1 MKSDAQLKA
10 DVSQELEW
18 DPSIDASQ
26 VGVTAKDGV
35 VTLSGH
41 LRTYAEKLAAERAA
55 MRVAGV
61 KAVAVELDVQ
71 LAPGHVYSDTEIAQ
85 AIETAL
91 KWQAFVP
98 TDRIKVKVERGW
110 VTLSGEVDWDFQR
123 VAAGKVVRP
132 LRGVVG
138 LDNRVTIK
146 PQANPGN
153 ISQHIRQALARH
165 AEREARDIVV
175 TVNGSTVTLT
185 GRVDSW
191 AERNVARG
199 AAWSAPGVTAVINDL
214 TDGRG

>member
-1 MKSDAQLKA
+1 MKSDAQLKTE
-10 DVSQELEW
+10 VSEELEW
-18 DPSIDASQ
+18 DPSVNASH
-26 VGVTAKDGV
+26 VGVSAKDGV

-98 TDRIKVKVERGW
+98 TEGIKVKVERGW
-110 VTLSGEVDWDFQR
+110 VTLSGEVTWDFQR
-123 VAAGKVVRP
+123 TAAAKVVRP

-138 LDNRVTIK
+138 LDNRITIK
-146 PQANPGN
+146 PQASTGN
-153 ISQHIRQALARH
+153 ISQRIRDALTRH
-165 AEREARDIVV
+165 AQREARDI
-175 TVNGSTVTLT
+175 TVNVSGSTVTLS
-185 GRVDSW
+185 GHVDSW

-199 AAWSAPGVTAVINDL
+199 AAWSAPGVTNVINEL
-214 TDGRG
+214 TIGRG